1 MSDDELTL
9 DDVTEDIEP
18 QLDDEEPEEV
28 DNSEEDSENGDDS
41 GKGNPAWDELYEVLP
56 KSLHGMVQPV
66 IEKWQTGVDSEFEKI
81 APYRKFAEA
90 GVNPQV
96 IEASMELA
104 KQVASNPKAVY
115 DELAERY
122 GWQQASA
129 MVQKAVEDTE
139 DAIEDAE
146 ESDLFGDD
154 DQSSSELKALKAELD
169 SLKSNL
175 AEQEDAAY
183 QAQLQDEI
191 EESLASIKKE
201 AGDVD
206 EEAIVR
212 RAMLLADDY
221 PDAEIDQLINAAY
234 EQYNN
239 ELEKMRSSVKKAP
252 KVAGGNANK
261 VPAAPPKTLAT
272 KEDRVSAIEEI
283 VKRTLNL

>member
-1 MSDDELTL
+1 MSNDELTL

-18 QLDDEEPEEV
+18 QIDDEEVEETSEDEEV
-28 DNSEEDSENGDDS
+28 EETEDSS
-41 GKGNPAWDELYEVLP
+41 GNPAWDELYEVLP
-56 KSLHGMVQPV
+56 KSLHGMVKPV
-66 IEKWQTGVDSEFEKI
+66 VEKWQSGVDSEFEKI

-104 KQVASNPKAVY
+104 RQVASNPKAVY

-129 MVQKAVEDTE
+129 MVQKAVKDTE
-139 DAIEDAE
+139 DVLEDAE
-146 ESDLFGDD
+146 ESDLFDNDEEG
-154 DQSSSELKALKAELD
+154 SSELKALKAELD

-175 AEQEDAAY
+175 AEQEEYAY

-191 EESLASIKKE
+191 EASLASIKKE

-234 EQYNN
+234 EQYSG
-239 ELEKMRSSVKKAP
+239 EVEKMRATVKKAP
-252 KVAGGNANK
+252 RVAGGNANK
-261 VPAAPPKTLAT
+261 VPATPPKTLST

>member
-18 QLDDEEPEEV
+18 QLDDEEPEAT
-28 DNSEEDSENGDDS
+28 DDS
-41 GKGNPAWDELYEVLP
+41 DEDVETGDQDSKSNPAWDELYDVLP

-66 IEKWQTGVDSEFEKI
+66 LEKWQSGIDSEFEKI
-81 APYRKFAEA
+81 APYRKFADA
-90 GVNPQV
+90 SVNPQV

-104 KQVASNPKAVY
+104 RQVASNPKAVY

-139 DAIEDAE
+139 GAIEDAE
-146 ESDLFGDD
+146 ELDLFDD
-154 DQSSSELKALKAELD
+154 DSSGELKALKAELD
-169 SLKSNL
+169 ALKSNL
-175 AEQEDAAY
+175 AQQEEVAEQAA
-183 QAQLQDEI
+183 LSKEI
-191 EESLASIKKE
+191 ETSLE
-201 AGDVD
+201 ALKNEYGDID
-206 EEAIVR
+206 EETIVR

-221 PDAEIDQLINAAY
+221 PDAEIEQLIGAAF
-234 EQYNN
+234 EQYNG
-239 ELEKMRSSVKKAP
+239 EIEKMRATVKKAP
-252 KVAGGNANK
+252 RVAGGNANK
-261 VPAAPPKTLAT
+261 VPATPPKTLST

>member
-28 DNSEEDSENGDDS
+28 DNSEEDAENGDDS
-41 GKGNPAWDELYEVLP
+41 GKSNPAWDELYEVLP

-104 KQVASNPKAVY
+104 RQVASNPKAVY

-169 SLKSNL
+169 SLKLNL

-183 QAQLQDEI
+183 QSQLQDEI

-261 VPAAPPKTLAT
+261 VPASPPKTLAT

>member
-1 MSDDELTL
+1 MSNDELTL

-18 QLDDEEPEEV
+18 QIDDEEVEETSEDEEV
-28 DNSEEDSENGDDS
+28 EETEDSS
-41 GKGNPAWDELYEVLP
+41 GNPAWDELYEVLP
-56 KSLHGMVQPV
+56 KSLHGMVKPV
-66 IEKWQTGVDSEFEKI
+66 VEKWQSGVDSEFEKI

-104 KQVASNPKAVY
+104 RQVASNPKAVY

-139 DAIEDAE
+139 NALEDAE
-146 ESDLFGDD
+146 ESDLFDNDEEG
-154 DQSSSELKALKAELD
+154 SSELKALKAELD

-175 AEQEDAAY
+175 AEQEEYAY

-191 EESLASIKKE
+191 EASLANIKKE

-234 EQYNN
+234 EQYSG
-239 ELEKMRSSVKKAP
+239 EVEKMRATVKKAP
-252 KVAGGNANK
+252 RVAGGNANK
-261 VPAAPPKTLAT
+261 VPATPPKTLST

>member
-18 QLDDEEPEEV
+18 QVDDVEPEET
-28 DNSEEDSENGDDS
+28 DDS
-41 GKGNPAWDELYEVLP
+41 NEDVEAGDETEKGNPAWDELYEVLP

-66 IEKWQTGVDSEFEKI
+66 IEKWQSGVDSEFEKI

-104 KQVASNPKAVY
+104 RQVSSNPKAVY

-122 GWQQASA
+122 GWAQASA
-129 MVQKAVEDTE
+129 MVQQAVDTAE

-146 ESDLFGDD
+146 ESDLYDD
-154 DQSSSELKALKAELD
+154 DESSSELKALKAELD
-169 SLKSNL
+169 ALKSNL
-175 AEQEDAAY
+175 AEQEEYAY

-191 EESLASIKKE
+191 EESLSAIKKE
-201 AGDVD
+201 HGDVD
-206 EEAIVR
+206 DEAIVR

-221 PDAEIDQLINAAY
+221 PDAEINQLLNAAF
-234 EQYNN
+234 EQYSG
-239 ELEKMRSSVKKAP
+239 EIEKMRSSMKKAP
-252 KVAGGNANK
+252 KVAGGSANK
-261 VPAAPPKTLAT
+261 VPATPPKTLAT

>member
-18 QLDDEEPEEV
+18 QVDDAEPEET
-28 DNSEEDSENGDDS
+28 DDS
-41 GKGNPAWDELYEVLP
+41 DEDVETGGETAKGNPAWDELYEVLP

-66 IEKWQTGVDSEFEKI
+66 LEKWQTGIDSEFEKI
-81 APYRKFAEA
+81 APYRKFADA
-90 GVNPQV
+90 NVNPQI

-104 KQVASNPKAVY
+104 RQVSSNPKAVY

-122 GWQQASA
+122 GWAQASA
-129 MVQKAVEDTE
+129 MVQQAVNTAE

-146 ESDLFGDD
+146 ESDLFDD
-154 DQSSSELKALKAELD
+154 DESSSELKALKAELD
-169 SLKSNL
+169 ALKSNL

-191 EESLASIKKE
+191 EESLAAIKKE
-201 AGDVD
+201 HGDVD
-206 EEAIVR
+206 DEAIVR

-221 PDAEIDQLINAAY
+221 PDAEINQLLNAAF
-234 EQYNN
+234 EQYSG
-239 ELEKMRSSVKKAP
+239 EIEKMRASMKKAP
-252 KVAGGNANK
+252 KVAGGSANK
-261 VPAAPPKTLAT
+261 VPATPPKTLAT

>member
-18 QLDDEEPEEV
+18 QIDDEEVEETSEDEEV
-28 DNSEEDSENGDDS
+28 EETEDSS
-41 GKGNPAWDELYEVLP
+41 GNPAWDELYEVLP
-56 KSLHGMVQPV
+56 KSLHGMVKPV
-66 IEKWQTGVDSEFEKI
+66 VEKWQSGVDSEFEKI

-104 KQVASNPKAVY
+104 RQVASNPKAVY

-139 DAIEDAE
+139 DALEDAE
-146 ESDLFGDD
+146 ESDLFDNDEEG
-154 DQSSSELKALKAELD
+154 SSELKALKAELD

-175 AEQEDAAY
+175 AEQEEYAY

-191 EESLASIKKE
+191 EASLADIKKE

-234 EQYNN
+234 EQYSG
-239 ELEKMRSSVKKAP
+239 EVEKMRATVKKAP
-252 KVAGGNANK
+252 RVAGGNANK
-261 VPAAPPKTLAT
+261 VPATPPKTLST

>member
-1 MSDDELTL
+1 MSNDELTL

-18 QLDDEEPEEV
+18 QIDDEEVEETSEDEEV
-28 DNSEEDSENGDDS
+28 EETEDSS
-41 GKGNPAWDELYEVLP
+41 GNPAWDELYEVLP
-56 KSLHGMVQPV
+56 KSLHGMVKPV
-66 IEKWQTGVDSEFEKI
+66 VEKWQSGVDSEFEKI

-104 KQVASNPKAVY
+104 RQVASNPKAVY

-129 MVQKAVEDTE
+129 MVQKAVKDTE
-139 DAIEDAE
+139 DALEDAE
-146 ESDLFGDD
+146 ESDLFDNDEEG
-154 DQSSSELKALKAELD
+154 SSELKALKAELD

-175 AEQEDAAY
+175 AEQEEYAY

-191 EESLASIKKE
+191 EASLANIKKE

-234 EQYNN
+234 EQYSG
-239 ELEKMRSSVKKAP
+239 EVEKMRATVKKAP
-252 KVAGGNANK
+252 RVAGGNANK
-261 VPAAPPKTLAT
+261 VPATPPKTLST

-283 VKRTLNL
+283 VKRALNL

>member
-1 MSDDELTL
+1 MSNDELTL

-18 QLDDEEPEEV
+18 QIDDEEVEETSEDEEV
-28 DNSEEDSENGDDS
+28 EETEDSS
-41 GKGNPAWDELYEVLP
+41 GNPAWDELYEVLP
-56 KSLHGMVQPV
+56 KSLHGMVKPV
-66 IEKWQTGVDSEFEKI
+66 VEKWQSGVDSEFEKI

-104 KQVASNPKAVY
+104 RQVASNPKAVY

-139 DAIEDAE
+139 NALEDAE
-146 ESDLFGDD
+146 ESDLFDNDEEG
-154 DQSSSELKALKAELD
+154 SSELKALKAELD

-175 AEQEDAAY
+175 AEQEEYAY

-191 EESLASIKKE
+191 EASLASIKKE

-234 EQYNN
+234 EQYSG
-239 ELEKMRSSVKKAP
+239 EVEKMRATVKKAP
-252 KVAGGNANK
+252 RVAGGNANK
-261 VPAAPPKTLAT
+261 VPATPPKTLST

>member
-1 MSDDELTL
+1 
-9 DDVTEDIEP
+9 
-18 QLDDEEPEEV
+18 
-28 DNSEEDSENGDDS
+28 
-41 GKGNPAWDELYEVLP
+41 
-56 KSLHGMVQPV
+56 MVKPV
-66 IEKWQTGVDSEFEKI
+66 VEKWQSGVDSEFEKI

-104 KQVASNPKAVY
+104 RQVASNPKAVY

-129 MVQKAVEDTE
+129 MVQKAVKDTE
-139 DAIEDAE
+139 DALEDAE
-146 ESDLFGDD
+146 ESDLFDNDEEG
-154 DQSSSELKALKAELD
+154 SSELKALKAELD

-175 AEQEDAAY
+175 AEQEEYAY

-191 EESLASIKKE
+191 EASLANIKKE

-234 EQYNN
+234 EQYSG
-239 ELEKMRSSVKKAP
+239 EVEKMRATVKKAP
-252 KVAGGNANK
+252 RVAGGNANK
-261 VPAAPPKTLAT
+261 VPATPPKTLST

>member
-18 QLDDEEPEEV
+18 QIDDEEVEETSEDEEV
-28 DNSEEDSENGDDS
+28 EETEDSS
-41 GKGNPAWDELYEVLP
+41 GNPAWDELYEVLP
-56 KSLHGMVQPV
+56 KSLHGMVKPV
-66 IEKWQTGVDSEFEKI
+66 VEKWQSGVDSEFEKI

-104 KQVASNPKAVY
+104 RQVASNPKAVY

-139 DAIEDAE
+139 DALEDAE
-146 ESDLFGDD
+146 ESDLFDNDEAG
-154 DQSSSELKALKAELD
+154 SSELKALKAELD

-175 AEQEDAAY
+175 AEQEEYAY

-191 EESLASIKKE
+191 EASLADIKKE

-234 EQYNN
+234 EQYSG
-239 ELEKMRSSVKKAP
+239 EVEKMRATVKKAP
-252 KVAGGNANK
+252 RVAGGNANK
-261 VPAAPPKTLAT
+261 VPATPPKTLST

>member
-1 MSDDELTL
+1 MADDELTL

-18 QLDDEEPEEV
+18 QLDDEEVEES
-28 DNSEEDSENGDDS
+28 DDSEDVEAGDDTEKS
-41 GKGNPAWDELYEVLP
+41 NPAWDELYEVLP

-66 IEKWQTGVDSEFEKI
+66 IEKWQSGVDSEFEKI
-81 APYRKFAEA
+81 APYRKFADA

-129 MVQKAVEDTE
+129 MVQQAVSDTE

-146 ESDLFGDD
+146 ESDLFDD
-154 DQSSSELKALKAELD
+154 DEESSAELKALKAELD
-169 SLKSNL
+169 ALKSNL
-175 AEQEDAAY
+175 AEQEEYAY

-191 EESLASIKKE
+191 EDSLAAIKKE

-234 EQYNN
+234 EQYSG

-252 KVAGGNANK
+252 KVAGGSANK
-261 VPAAPPKTLAT
+261 VPATPPKTLSS